1 MKYTKRAL
9 GLLVTILIMGSG
21 MDAFGFFGF
30 GNTASWKEEVLLHDG
45 QKIIVERSQTFGGYP
60 TIESQEREV
69 LAEEWVFSVPG
80 TKKKVV
86 WKVDF
91 RRPPTG
97 TQLMLITVGF
107 LKGTPYIA
115 TTPAG
120 CIAYNHW
127 KRPNPPYVF
136 FKYDGKEWRQISL
149 AEFPMEFKDAN
160 VVVGGRSAPEKQA
173 GSTLSI
179 AKIKEDNRNLEPHL
193 RQIVREPITK
203 GDGNWKCPEMEY
215 DGKGGWR
222 SPGGAKAPH
231 PITKSPVP
239 ADGQR

>member
-1 MKYTKRAL
+1 MKYTKGPQ
-9 GLLVTILIMGSG
+9 GLFVAILILGTSMN
-21 MDAFGFFGF
+21 AFGFLGL
-30 GNTASWKEEVLLHDG
+30 GNSASWKEEVLLHDG

-69 LAEEWVFSVPG
+69 LAEKWVFPVPG
-80 TKKKVV
+80 MEKKVV

-97 TQLMLITVGF
+97 TQLMLITLGF

-136 FKYDGKEWRQISL
+136 FRYDGKEWRQISL
-149 AEFPMEFKDAN
+149 AEFPMEFQDAN
-160 VVVGGRSAPEKQA
+160 VVVGGRSEPEKQA

-179 AKIKEDNRNLEPHL
+179 AKIKEDNSNLEPHL
-193 RQIVREPITK
+193 RQIIREALA
-203 GDGNWKCPEMEY
+203 NSQLCPPELT
-215 DGKGGWR
+215 GF
-222 SPGGAKAPH
+222 KAPF
-231 PITKSPVP
+231 PIPPK
-239 ADGQR
+239 DGTGSGK

>member
-1 MKYTKRAL
+1 MKYTKGTQ
-9 GLLVTILIMGSG
+9 GLLVSILILGAS
-21 MDAFGFFGF
+21 MDVFGFLGL
-30 GNTASWKEEVLLHDG
+30 GNSASWKEEVLLHDG

-69 LAEEWVFSVPG
+69 LTEEWVFPVPG
-80 TKKKVV
+80 TEKKVV

-97 TQLMLITVGF
+97 TQLMLITLGF
-107 LKGTPYIA
+107 LKGMPYIA

-173 GSTLSI
+173 GSILSI
-179 AKIKEDNRNLEPHL
+179 AKIKEDNHNLEPHL
-193 RQIVREPITK
+193 RQIVREPIKVPQTAE
-203 GDGNWKCPEMEY
+203 CP
-215 DGKGGWR
+215 DLN
-222 SPGGAKAPH
+222 SPRYTSPKAPF
-231 PITKSPVP
+231 PISPP
-239 ADGQR
+239 NEKNGGN